1 MKKINRNQKLW
12 QSQNFIRRPELVSD
26 LLKETDIGKDDLVVE
41 IGPGKGVI
49 TRKLAEIARKVVAV
63 EKDPRLVN
71 KLKAEFSESPNV
83 NIVEADFLTWH
94 PSDEPH
100 KVFSNIPF
108 QATAD
113 IVAKITTPPNTP
125 EESFLIVQKEA
136 AERFIDSPHK
146 PKTQAAVLLE
156 PFYET
161 TVVRS
166 IDRREFEPVPNV
178 DAVLAR
184 FRKREKPLIDEN
196 KRQSFRDFVIYGFN
210 QWQPTIGKSL
220 SKVFSERQLNR
231 MEHDLDLEG
240 LKPSEVTAEKWREL
254 YKRYEAYVPEDK
266 KRAVRGEE
274 KRLREKQKTMQ
285 KSHRTRRS

>member
-26 LLKETDIGKDDLVVE
+26 LLKETDIGRDDLVVE

-71 KLKAEFSESPNV
+71 KLKAEFSGQSGVE
-83 NIVEADFLTWH
+83 IVEAEFLTWH
-94 PSDEPH
+94 LPEEPH

-113 IVAKITTPPNTP
+113 IIGKITTPPNSP
-125 EESFLIVQKEA
+125 LESYLIIQKEA
-136 AERFIDSPHK
+136 AERFITAFK
-146 PKTQAAVLLE
+146 KTQAAVLLE

-161 TVVRS
+161 TIVRP

-220 SKVFSERQLNR
+220 SKVFSGRQLNR

-274 KRLREKQKTMQ
+274 RRLHERQKTMQ

>member
-26 LLKETDIGKDDLVVE
+26 LLKETDIGRDDLVVE

-71 KLKAEFSESPNV
+71 KLKAEFSGQSGVE
-83 NIVEADFLTWH
+83 IVEAEFLTWH
-94 PSDEPH
+94 LPEEPH

-113 IVAKITTPPNTP
+113 IIGKIKTPPNSP
-125 EESFLIVQKEA
+125 LESYLIIQKEA
-136 AERFIDSPHK
+136 AERFITAFK
-146 PKTQAAVLLE
+146 KTQAAVLLE

-266 KRAVRGEE
+266 KRVVRGEE
-274 KRLREKQKTMQ
+274 RRLHERQKTMQ

>member
-26 LLKETDIGKDDLVVE
+26 LLKETDIGRDDLVVE

-71 KLKAEFSESPNV
+71 KLKAEFSGQSGVE
-83 NIVEADFLTWH
+83 IVEAEFLTWH
-94 PSDEPH
+94 LPEEPH

-113 IVAKITTPPNTP
+113 IIGKITTPPNSP
-125 EESFLIVQKEA
+125 LESYLIIQKEA
-136 AERFIDSPHK
+136 AERFITAFK
-146 PKTQAAVLLE
+146 KTQAAVLLE

-220 SKVFSERQLNR
+220 SKVFSGRQLNR

-266 KRAVRGEE
+266 KRVVRGEE
-274 KRLREKQKTMQ
+274 RRLHERQKTMQ